1 MNNRIN
7 PTLIG
12 AFIVGALLLVV
23 VGVLLFGS
31 GRLFRDTQAC
41 VMYFEGDV
49 QGLSVGAAVKF
60 RGVKIG
66 EVTSIATR
74 IDRKTLEVRIPVYV
88 DLVDP
93 SRQLYGRGVDG
104 EPDDPMKALVDRGLR
119 GQLQAESLVTGQLFV
134 QLDFYPDAPAPTTP
148 LIDPASGRHEIPTV
162 PTILQKAQTTLRQ
175 VLEKLEKLPLE
186 QMLTSLQGT
195 LAGAD
200 RLLNSPELQRAPGEL
215 AATLQEVRHLVQET
229 ERRLVPIL
237 ATADRTVTDFDA
249 TARELKPLVANANEA
264 FTSFNAFARGDGQRL
279 VADFS
284 QAAREAASALAQ
296 TRETM
301 ASLEGLTRPT
311 SATGHQLRRAL
322 TELTA
327 AARAV
332 RALAD
337 ALEAQPNAVIF
348 GKQAESTE

>member
-1 MNNRIN
+1 MNHKIN

-23 VGVLLFGS
+23 SGILLFGS
-31 GRLFRDTQAC
+31 GRLFKETEAC

-49 QGLSVGAAVKF
+49 QGLNVGAAVKF

-66 EVTSIATR
+66 EVTSISTR

-88 DLVDP
+88 DLIDP
-93 SRQLYGRGVDG
+93 DKHLYGRPVEG
-104 EPDDPMKALVDRGLR
+104 ESDDPMKALVDRGLR
-119 GQLQAESLVTGQLFV
+119 GQLQVESLVTGQLFV
-134 QLDFYPDAPAPTTP
+134 QLDFYPDAPAPTGRLHDP
-148 LIDPASGRHEIPTV
+148 LSGRHEIPTL

-186 QMLTSLQGT
+186 EMLAALQGT

-200 RLLNSPELQRAPGEL
+200 QLLNSPELKRAPAEL
-215 AATLQEVRHLVQET
+215 NATLTDIRRLVGET
-229 ERRLVPIL
+229 ERRITPLL
-237 ATADRTVTDFDA
+237 ANADRAVSNIDA
-249 TARELKPLVANANEA
+249 TARELQPLVANANDA
-264 FTSFNAFARGDGQRL
+264 FSAVNAFAKRDGPAL
-279 VADFS
+279 MADFG
-284 QAAREAASALAQ
+284 QAARDAQTALAQ
-296 TRETM
+296 TRTTM
-301 ASLEGLTRPT
+301 ESVEALTLPT
-311 SATGHQLRRAL
+311 SAAGHQLRTAL

-327 AARAV
+327 AARAI

-348 GKQAESTE
+348 GKRAESAP